1 MTQLMPNTDPLKPGY
16 PFNAHLVA
24 GITPIVKGGELDF
37 WIDRPKGLKG
47 YILNLTVSGG
57 GLVFPDTPHERK
69 VTKGDMMIIPT
80 SAVHDYGRHPD
91 LHNWYHRWI
100 YFRPRAMWSEW
111 LDWTE
116 KSCGVGFLSLK
127 KHHGEREV
135 DMIDHLF
142 QEIDQINKQDSML
155 SEELSLNLLE
165 QILIR
170 CREFDDSKPTSPVDP
185 RIQRACLFI
194 HENIA
199 SELSI
204 DELARVACMSPSRFS
219 HLFKKQKE
227 VSVRQWIEDQRIALA
242 RQLLITS
249 DLAINQVAQYL
260 GYQDA
265 LYFSRV
271 FKKNLGESPREFRQ
285 SQR

>member
-1 MTQLMPNTDPLKPGY
+1 MTQAMQSQDPLKPGY

-37 WIDRPKGLKG
+37 WIDRPNGLKG
-47 YILNLTVSGG
+47 YIINMTVSGA
-57 GLVFPDTPHERK
+57 GLVFPGTENERT
-69 VTKGDMMIIPT
+69 VAKGDMMILPA

-91 LHNWYHRWI
+91 YHNWYHRWI
-100 YFRPRAMWSEW
+100 YFRPRATWHDW
-111 LDWTE
+111 LDWTD
-116 KSCGVGFLSLK
+116 KHMNVGFLSLSQQPSDV
-127 KHHGEREV
+127 EANV
-135 DMIDHLF
+135 IDGLF
-142 QEIDQINKQDSML
+142 QSVEQNSKRQSIL

-170 CREFDDSKPTSPVDP
+170 CRELDHSKPMEPIDA
-185 RIQRACLFI
+185 RILRACQFI
-194 HENIA
+194 HDNIA
-199 SELSI
+199 SELTI
-204 DELARVACMSPSRFS
+204 DELAQVACMSQSRFS
-219 HLFKKQKE
+219 HLFKQQKN

-242 RQLLITS
+242 RQLLITT

>member
-1 MTQLMPNTDPLKPGY
+1 MTQAMPNTDPLKPGY

-24 GITPIVKGGELDF
+24 GITPIVKDGELDF
-37 WIDRPKGLKG
+37 WIDRPSGLKG
-47 YILNLTVSGG
+47 YIINITVSGG
-57 GLVFPDTPHERK
+57 GLVFPNTENERT

-80 SAVHDYGRHPD
+80 GAVHDYGRHPD
-91 LHNWYHRWI
+91 YHNWYHRWVF
-100 YFRPRAMWSEW
+100 FRPRATWYEW
-111 LDWTE
+111 LDWTD
-116 KSCGVGFLSLK
+116 KCSNVGFLSPRKQKSEGLIST
-127 KHHGEREV
+127 
-135 DMIDHLF
+135 IDELF
-142 QEIDQINKQDSML
+142 QSIDNTCHQNSML

-170 CREFDDSKPTSPVDP
+170 CRVLDNSKPMSPIDP
-185 RIQRACLFI
+185 RILRACQFI

-199 SELSI
+199 RELSI
-204 DELARVACMSPSRFS
+204 DELAQVACMSQSRFS
-219 HLFKKQKE
+219 HLFKKQKD

-242 RQLLITS
+242 RQLLITT

>member
-1 MTQLMPNTDPLKPGY
+1 MQTPDPLKPGY

-37 WIDRPKGLKG
+37 WIDRPRGLKG
-47 YILNLTVSGG
+47 YILNVTTSGA
-57 GLVFPDTPHERK
+57 GLVFPGTSQERA
-69 VTKGDMMIIPT
+69 VTKGDMMLIPAST
-80 SAVHDYGRHPD
+80 VHDYGRHPD
-91 LHNWYHRWI
+91 FHNWYHRWI
-100 YFRPRAMWSEW
+100 YFRPRATWHEW
-111 LDWTE
+111 LDWSE
-116 KSCGVGFLSLK
+116 KRCNVGFLSLPK
-127 KHHGEREV
+127 NRGDAEFQL
-135 DMIDHLF
+135 IDSLF
-142 QEIDQINKQDSML
+142 QQVDQSSKRGSML

-170 CREFDDSKPTSPVDP
+170 CREFDHSKPMEPVDA
-185 RIQRACLFI
+185 RIQRACQFI
-194 HENIA
+194 HENIS
-199 SELSI
+199 SELPI
-204 DELARVACMSPSRFS
+204 EELARVACMSQSRFS
-219 HLFKKQKE
+219 HLFKQQKE
-227 VSVRQWIEDQRIALA
+227 VPVRQWIEDQRIALA
-242 RQLLITS
+242 RQLLITT